1 MTRRTT
7 ALLTGAALAVVALL
21 TPTAAA
27 YINPRPPAP
36 TTIMVERTAHR
47 VTVTDAATLLITT
60 SRGLGTGFHVG
71 NGRIVTAA
79 HVVKGHEVVTIK
91 TYDGRIATARV
102 VVMDERQDLA
112 VLETIL
118 HMLSAEM
125 DCSQANVGDAV
136 MAIGNP
142 MGQEF
147 VSSFGRIAGA
157 PRVVGERSMYV
168 TDVAT
173 VMGMSGGP
181 VFRDGLVIGVTSAVM
196 LAPLEM
202 PGDASKF
209 VPTLVGF
216 GYVVPS
222 AGVCKMLAE
231 LPAEGEARD
240 GRCCGSTRKT
250 QRLMNDRRG
259 FCE

>member
-1 MTRRTT
+1 MGRRATT
-7 ALLTGAALAVVALL
+7 ALAAAALIAAVV
-21 TPTAAA
+21 TPVAAS
-27 YINPRPPAP
+27 YVNHQTPASK
-36 TTIMVERTAHR
+36 TVMVERLAPHVP
-47 VTVTDAATLLITT
+47 VTSDAALLIRTET
-60 SRGLGTGFHVG
+60 GLGTGFYVG
-71 NGRIVTAA
+71 GGKIVTAA
-79 HVVKGHEVVTIK
+79 HVVNGFKTVSIK
-91 TYDGRIATARV
+91 ATDGRISMATIIAADDSADV
-102 VVMDERQDLA
+102 A
-112 VLETIL
+112 IL
-118 HMLSAEM
+118 KTDMRLLPAEI
-125 DCSQANVGDAV
+125 DCGQANVGDAV

-196 LAPLEM
+196 LAPLEL
-202 PGDASKF
+202 PNVAGQY

-222 AGVCKMLAE
+222 AVVCKMLAD
-231 LPAEGEARD
+231 LPAEGE
-240 GRCCGSTRKT
+240 GV
-250 QRLMNDRRG
+250 
-259 FCE
+259 

>member
-1 MTRRTT
+1 MTRRKTT
-7 ALLTGAALAVVALL
+7 AFIALTAALAAAVAL

-27 YINPRPPAP
+27 YVFPPIPAAK
-36 TTIMVERTAHR
+36 TLMVERLASHVPT
-47 VTVTDAATLLITT
+47 TDAATVLITT
-60 SRGLGTGFHVG
+60 KQGLGTGFNVG

-79 HVVKGHEVVTIK
+79 HVVKGSETVTIK
-91 TYDGRIATARV
+91 TYDGRVATAKV
-102 VVMDERQDLA
+102 VAFDESQDLA
-112 VLETIL
+112 VLVTIL

-125 DCSQANVGDAV
+125 DCTIANVGDAI

-157 PRVVGERSMYV
+157 PRAVSERSVYV
-168 TDVAT
+168 TDMTT
-173 VMGMSGGP
+173 VMGQSGGP
-181 VFRDGLVIGVTSAVM
+181 VFRNGLVIGVTSAVM

-202 PGDASKF
+202 PGDDSKY

-216 GYVVPS
+216 GFVVPS

-231 LPAEGEARD
+231 LPAGGEGV
-240 GRCCGSTRKT
+240 
-250 QRLMNDRRG
+250 
-259 FCE
+259 